1 MRNDE
6 LPGIAVGIT
15 GNSNTYADNVI
26 LNAERGN
33 GFAAE
38 KANHLKDV
46 LTGKT
51 AKIVGGDNAKNGADR
66 LVDGINIQTK
76 YCNSGSKCIQECFEA
91 GRFRYFNADGSPMQ
105 IEVPSDY
112 YDAAV
117 QAMEERIKRGQVAG
131 VDNPARA
138 SEIVRKGGF
147 TYQQARNI
155 AKFGTIESVTYDAIN
170 GVRIAGTAMGLTAA
184 ITFAHSVWQGEAVD
198 VALEQACWSGLKVGG
213 VTWVSSVLMA
223 QVGRT
228 GVEQSLRPA
237 TDFVVRQMGPQ
248 AAAWVA
254 NGLRG
259 GERAIYGAA
268 AMSNASKLLRGNL
281 VTGVVTTAVLS
292 SVDVARLV
300 RGRISGQ
307 QLVKNVTTTAA
318 GVAGGAGGYA
328 IGAGIGTMVLPGLGT
343 VVGGLVGGFLAGSAT
358 SSASQQIMD
367 QFIEDDA
374 QVMSAILEQ
383 VLQGMAFDY
392 LLSEVEI
399 GWVIDRLQEMGL
411 DRELRNMYGAGDREG
426 YARELLRPIVEGI
439 ARQRCR
445 VVLPSSDRLA
455 GGYSKVCAVLVGDGN
470 SSDQLYTKSN
480 NKLLK

>member
-1 MRNDE
+1 MRKDE
-6 LPGIAVGIT
+6 LAGIAAGIA
-15 GNSNTYADNVI
+15 GNANTYADNVI
-26 LNAERGN
+26 LNAERGH

-46 LTGKT
+46 LAGKS

-76 YCNSGSKCIQECFEA
+76 YCSSGSKCIQECFED

-105 IEVPSDY
+105 IEVPFDHY
-112 YDAAV
+112 EAAV
-117 QAMEERIKRGQVAG
+117 QAMESRIKRGEVPGIA
-131 VDNPARA
+131 DPAKA

-155 AKFGTIESVTYDAIN
+155 AKFGTIESVTYDAVN

-184 ITFAHSVWQGEAVD
+184 ITFAHSVWQGADLD

-213 VTWVSSVLMA
+213 VTWVSSILMA
-223 QVGRT
+223 QLGRT

-237 TDFVVRQMGPQ
+237 TDFVVKQMGPK

-259 GERAIYGAA
+259 GSKAIHGAA

-292 SVDVARLV
+292 SVDVARLIN
-300 RGRISGQ
+300 GRISGQ
-307 QLVKNVTTTAA
+307 QLAKNVTTTAA

-328 IGAGIGTMVLPGLGT
+328 IGAGIGTMLLPGVGT
-343 VVGGLVGGFLAGSAT
+343 IVGGLVGGFLAGSAT
-358 SSASQQIMD
+358 SSASQQIMN

-374 QVMSAILEQ
+374 QAMSKILEQ
-383 VLQGMAFDY
+383 KLQALAFDY
-392 LLSEVEI
+392 LLSEPEI
-399 GWVIDRLQEMGL
+399 GQVLDRLQELRL
-411 DRELRNMYGAGDREG
+411 DRELRNMYAASDRET
-426 YARELLRPIVEGI
+426 YARKLLTPIVEEI
-439 ARQRCR
+439 AKRRSKIM
-445 VVLPSSDRLA
+445 LPSVEHVVTEYSRVCTKLA
-455 GGYSKVCAVLVGDGN
+455 T
-470 SSDQLYTKSN
+470 Q
-480 NKLLK
+480 